1 MSVVIYSRQGCSKC
15 QDLKS
20 FLNILDIDFSEIDL
34 DSNIDKAEV
43 LREKGF
49 RQLPVVNFNESWISD
64 IEELKNEIKYKVG
77 FINKLKNLVIEF
89 YKSFN
94 QTVFIGQTKISE
106 DRYNLK
112 MRLYEEELLELNYAL
127 ENYDLL
133 ESFDALADIM
143 YIYIG
148 NNLENVSELFDKDPI
163 KIYEDYINIK
173 TLIDSTFNIEI
184 EDLDFLA
191 IFYEVHKSNMS
202 KLDEKGNPVYREDG
216 KIIKSNLFFKPNIKK
231 MWEYKK
237 YLI

>member
-20 FLNILDIDFSEIDL
+20 FLNMLDIDFSEIDL

-64 IEELKNEIKYKVG
+64 IEELKNEIRYKVG

-148 NNLENVSELFDKDPI
+148 NNLEKVSELFDKDPI

-202 KLDEKGNPVYREDG
+202 KLDEKGYPVYREDG
-216 KIIKSNLFFKPNIKK
+216 KIIKSSLFFKPNIKK
-231 MWEYKK
+231 MKEYKK

>member
-1 MSVVIYSRQGCSKC
+1 MSITVYSRQGCSKC

-20 FLNILDIDFSEIDL
+20 FLNMLDIDFYEIDL
-34 DSNIDKAEV
+34 DSNIDMTEV

-49 RQLPVVNFNESWISD
+49 RQLPIINFNDTWLSD
-64 IEELKNEIKYKVG
+64 SEEFKSDVRYKIN
-77 FINKLKNLVIEF
+77 FINKLKNLVLEF
-89 YKSFN
+89 YNSFN
-94 QTVFIGQTKISE
+94 QKTFITQSEISE

-112 MRLYEEELLELNYAL
+112 MRLYDEEISELKVAL
-127 ENYDLL
+127 DEYNLL

-148 NNLENVSELFDKDPI
+148 NNLENISEVFDKDPV

-173 TLIDSTFNIEI
+173 ILIDSTFNIEI
-184 EDLDFLA
+184 EDSDFLA

-202 KLDEKGNPVYREDG
+202 KLDENGNPVYREDG
-216 KIIKSNLFFKPNIKK
+216 KIIKSSLFFKPNIKK
-231 MWEYKK
+231 MKEYKK

>member
-1 MSVVIYSRQGCSKC
+1 MSVIIYSRQGCSKC

-20 FLNILDIDFSEIDL
+20 FLNILDIDFYEIDL
-34 DSNIDKAEV
+34 DSDIDKAEV

-49 RQLPVVNFNESWISD
+49 RQLPVVNFNGSWISD
-64 IEELKNEIKYKVG
+64 SEEFKNDVRYKID

-94 QTVFIGQTKISE
+94 QTAFIGQTEISE

-112 MRLYEEELLELNYAL
+112 MRLYEEELLELNHAL
-127 ENYDLL
+127 EDYDLL

-148 NNLENVSELFDKDPI
+148 NNLEKVSELFDKDHI

-173 TLIDSTFNIEI
+173 TLIDNTFNIEI
-184 EDLDFLA
+184 EDSDFLA

-231 MWEYKK
+231 MKEYKK

>member
-1 MSVVIYSRQGCSKC
+1 MSVVVYSRKGCNKC

-20 FLNILDIDFSEIDL
+20 FLNMLDINFFEIDL
-34 DSNIDKAEV
+34 DSDIDKAEV

-49 RQLPVVNFNESWISD
+49 RQLPVINFNDLWISD
-64 IEELKNEIKYKVG
+64 SEEFKNKVRYKID

-94 QTVFIGQTKISE
+94 QTVFMGQTKISE

-112 MRLYEEELLELNYAL
+112 MRLYEEELLELNHAL

-133 ESFDALADIM
+133 ESLDALADIM

-148 NNLENVSELFDKDPI
+148 NNLEKVSELFDKDPI

-173 TLIDSTFNIEI
+173 ILIDSTFDIEI
-184 EDLDFLA
+184 EDSDFLA

-202 KLDEKGNPVYREDG
+202 KLDENGNPVYREDG
-216 KIIKSNLFFKPNIKK
+216 KIIKSNLFFKPNISN
-231 MWEYKK
+231 MQEYKK

>member
-77 FINKLKNLVIEF
+77 LINKLKNLVIEF

-231 MWEYKK
+231 MKEYKK

>member
-1 MSVVIYSRQGCSKC
+1 MSVILYSRQGCSKC

-20 FLNILDIDFSEIDL
+20 FLNILDIDFYEIDL
-34 DSNIDKAEV
+34 DSDIDKAEV

-49 RQLPVVNFNESWISD
+49 RQLPVVNFNGSWISD
-64 IEELKNEIKYKVG
+64 SEEFKNDVRYKID

-94 QTVFIGQTKISE
+94 QTAFIGQTEISE

-112 MRLYEEELLELNYAL
+112 MRLYEEELLELNHAL
-127 ENYDLL
+127 EDYDLL

-148 NNLENVSELFDKDPI
+148 NNLEKVSELFDKDYI

-173 TLIDSTFNIEI
+173 TLIDNTFNIEI
-184 EDLDFLA
+184 EDSDFLA

-231 MWEYKK
+231 MKEYKK

>member
-20 FLNILDIDFSEIDL
+20 FLNMLDIDFSEIDL

-64 IEELKNEIKYKVG
+64 IEELKNEIRYKVG

-148 NNLENVSELFDKDPI
+148 NNLEKVSELFDKDPI

-184 EDLDFLA
+184 EDSDFLA
-191 IFYEVHKSNMS
+191 IFIEVHKSNMS
-202 KLDEKGNPVYREDG
+202 KLDENGNPVYREDG
-216 KIIKSNLFFKPNIKK
+216 KIIKSNLFFKPNISN

>member
-231 MWEYKK
+231 MKEYKK

>member
-1 MSVVIYSRQGCSKC
+1 MSVIIYSRQGCSKC

-20 FLNILDIDFSEIDL
+20 FLNILDIDFYEIDL
-34 DSNIDKAEV
+34 DSDIDKAEV

-49 RQLPVVNFNESWISD
+49 RQLPVVNFNGSWISD
-64 IEELKNEIKYKVG
+64 SEEFKNDVRYKID

-94 QTVFIGQTKISE
+94 QTAFIGQTEISE

-112 MRLYEEELLELNYAL
+112 MRLYEEELLELNHAL
-127 ENYDLL
+127 EDYDLL

-148 NNLENVSELFDKDPI
+148 NNLEKVSELFDKDYI

-173 TLIDSTFNIEI
+173 TLIDNTFNIEI
-184 EDLDFLA
+184 EDSDFLA

-231 MWEYKK
+231 MKEYKK

>member
-20 FLNILDIDFSEIDL
+20 FLNMLDIDFSEIDL

-64 IEELKNEIKYKVG
+64 IEELKNEIRYKVG

-148 NNLENVSELFDKDPI
+148 NNLEKVSELFDKDLI

-202 KLDEKGNPVYREDG
+202 KLDEKGKPVYREDG
-216 KIIKSNLFFKPNIKK
+216 KIIKSSLFFKPNIKK
-231 MWEYKK
+231 MKEYKK

>member
-1 MSVVIYSRQGCSKC
+1 MSVIIYSRQGCSKC

-20 FLNILDIDFSEIDL
+20 FLNILDIDFYEIDL
-34 DSNIDKAEV
+34 DSDIDKAEV

-49 RQLPVVNFNESWISD
+49 RQLPVVNFNGSWISD
-64 IEELKNEIKYKVG
+64 SEEFKNDVRYKID

-94 QTVFIGQTKISE
+94 QTAFIGQTEISE

-112 MRLYEEELLELNYAL
+112 MRLYEEELLELNHAL
-127 ENYDLL
+127 EDYDLL
-133 ESFDALADIM
+133 ESLDALADIM

-148 NNLENVSELFDKDPI
+148 NNLEKVSELFDKDHI

-173 TLIDSTFNIEI
+173 TLIDNTFNIEI
-184 EDLDFLA
+184 EDSDFLA

-231 MWEYKK
+231 MKEYKK